1 MRLDLFD
8 LQLLLNIAE
17 TGSFSKAAEHAALSV
32 QACSERIKKLEQRFC
47 PLLIRHSSGV
57 QLTPAGQI
65 FVQHARLLLKQ
76 YAALQQDISPYLQH
90 QTQHLT
96 LWCNSSAQSEYLPK
110 LLPQYLLQ
118 YEHLNIHLKEAESTV
133 IIQNLQ
139 QGIAKLG
146 LISDVFDTTG
156 LQTKTFIHDPLVLIC
171 PMQHPL
177 CQYASL
183 SLTQTLNYPWI
194 GLMPHHAL
202 QQSIDKQ
209 LSLLSA
215 TIEYRLRLLDFQ
227 AIAQV
232 VSTGLGIAIMPAQIA
247 QRLESQY
254 AFRQIALHGKWANR
268 TLQLACQDFM
278 QLPPAH
284 QALSDFLLTQTKD
297 LFL

>member
-8 LQLLLNIAE
+8 LQLFLNIVE

-47 PLLIRHSSGV
+47 PLLIRHPSGV
-57 QLTPAGQI
+57 QLTAAGQV

-76 YAALQQDISPYLQH
+76 YDALEQEISPYLQH
-90 QTQHLT
+90 QTQHIT
-96 LWCNSSAQSEYLPK
+96 LWCNSSAQSEYLPQ

-118 YEHLNIHLKEAESTV
+118 HPHLNIHLKEAESTV

-139 QGIAKLG
+139 QGTAKIG

-171 PMQHPL
+171 PVQHPL
-177 CQYASL
+177 CQYTSVRLAH
-183 SLTQTLNYPWI
+183 TLNYAWI

-209 LSLLSA
+209 LGLLSA
-215 TIEYRLRLLDFQ
+215 SIEYRLRLLDFQ

-247 QRLESQY
+247 QRFQPHY
-254 AFRQIALHGKWANR
+254 AFKQLVLQGKWANR
-268 TLQLACQDFM
+268 TLQLACQDFK
-278 QLPPAH
+278 QLPASY
-284 QALSDFLLTQTKD
+284 QALSQFLLNQ
-297 LFL
+297 